1 MADKENELSPQEKAQ
16 FWENHIKACKG
27 SGLSQTEYCLQNN
40 LKPHRFWYWKKRFK
54 KLAKEEIRFVP
65 LNIPRKDQNHPVA
78 SIITP
83 NGYRIELA
91 DGFDPATVGQLI
103 HTIRD
108 L

>member
-1 MADKENELSPQEKAQ
+1 MADEENELSPQEKAQ
-16 FWENHIKACKG
+16 FWENHIKACKD

-65 LNIPRKDQNHPVA
+65 LKISGTDQNHHVA

-91 DGFDPATVGQLI
+91 NGFDPATVGHLI